1 MGTLLSILACLFV
14 ALFVLVK
21 LTEKH
26 GKVLAPEQ
34 QQALSKVIVALVA
47 ISLVAGLIKFMLA
60 GS

>member
-1 MGTLLSILACLFV
+1 MATLFSILACLFV

-26 GKVLAPEQ
+26 AKPMAPEQ
-34 QQALSKVIVALVA
+34 QQKLSKIIVALVA
-47 ISLVAGLIKFMLA
+47 ISLVASLVQFMLA